1 MPIKALF
8 SSWIALL
15 LLMAVMPVQ
24 ADSTEALYAPFQ
36 KLLSQYVIEQTLPGN
51 GLVSAFDYSGAL
63 ADDRTD
69 DLLREQR
76 QALARFDTA
85 RLNGRADSTA
95 FWINA
100 YNFFMIDKLLTDRP
114 GGQLVSSVWDYGGR
128 INPFVDSVFAREIF
142 NVGGRDLSLDG
153 IEKRILLGDAYQ
165 AKGWKDARVHFAV
178 NCASTGCPP
187 LRQQIYTATNLDALL
202 ADNTRRA
209 LNTSRHLSVKSGE
222 LFVTELFKWYEDD
235 FVEAEGS
242 IRAFI
247 LEWAEPPQAKIIKN
261 ARGLNFSDYEWQL
274 NRPENFPELQ

>member
-1 MPIKALF
+1 M
-8 SSWIALL
+8 S
-15 LLMAVMPVQ
+15 VMPVQ

-76 QALARFDTA
+76 QALAGFDTA
-85 RLNGRADSTA
+85 RLNGRADSIA

-114 GGQLVSSVWDYGGR
+114 GGQIVSSVWDYGGR
-128 INPFVDSVFAREIF
+128 INPFVDSVFEREIF
-142 NVGGRDLSLDG
+142 NVGGRNLSLDG

-165 AKGWKDARVHFAV
+165 TKGWKDARVHFAV

-187 LRQQIYTATNLDALL
+187 LRQQIYTATNLDTLMAE
-202 ADNTRRA
+202 NTRRA
-209 LNTSRHLSVKSGE
+209 LNTSRHLSVNSGE

-235 FVEAEGS
+235 FVETEGS

-247 LEWAEPPQAKIIKN
+247 LEWAEPDLAKKITN
-261 ARGLNFSDYEWQL
+261 ARGLKFSGYEWQL
-274 NRPENFPELQ
+274 NRPENFPELR